1 MLTNLSIKNYRSIH
15 ELKIEEL
22 SRVNLISGQ
31 NNSGKTTLLEA
42 VLLLSSGHPEIMLH
56 PFVLR
61 GMTSSNLPANAIP
74 SIYWAQVFPDYDLGS
89 SEIKISADHD
99 AIGPLALNVS
109 LAPDDIVRKTVGTSN
124 DTSTGDAFRMATLV
138 SSIVR
143 GEETWERSIQSTADE
158 IRIQKRT
165 HPVLFPAFE
174 VSAGSGDPKNDATCL
189 DLVKR
194 QKQAHRVV
202 EALNII
208 DQSLNSLEVISATG
222 EPMIWADMGHSELVP
237 LPTVGEGMLRICRLA
252 MGMVIAR
259 GGTLLVDEVENG
271 IHHSMVAE
279 LWHFIYETARDLDV
293 QVFATTHSYE
303 CLQAAQEVHS
313 DDLMLHRLE
322 AGETGHRSITV
333 LPEQLETAVLHNLE
347 VR

>member
-1 MLTNLSIKNYRSIH
+1 MLKNLCIRNYRSIH
-15 ELKIEEL
+15 ELRIEQL
-22 SRVNLISGQ
+22 SRINLISGE

-42 VLLLSSGHPEIMLH
+42 VLMLSSGHPEIMLH

-74 SIYWAQVFPDYDLGS
+74 SIYWAQVFPEHDPGS
-89 SEIKISADHD
+89 SIIRISADHNS
-99 AIGPLALNVS
+99 IGPLGLTVS
-109 LAPDDIVRKTVGTSN
+109 LAPDDIVRKTVGTSG
-124 DTSTGDAFRMATLV
+124 DASTGDAFRMATLLA
-138 SSIVR
+138 SIVR
-143 GEETWERSIQSTADE
+143 GDETWERGIQSTEDE

-165 HPVLFPAFE
+165 QPVLFPAFE
-174 VSAGSGDPKNDATCL
+174 VSTSSGDPKNDATCL

-194 QKQAHRVV
+194 QKQGHRVV

-208 DQSLNSLEVISATG
+208 HQSLKSLEVISATG
-222 EPMIWADMGHSELVP
+222 EPMIWADVGYSELVP
-237 LPTVGEGMLRICRLA
+237 LPTVGEGMIRICRLA

-259 GGTLLVDEVENG
+259 GGTLLIDEIENG
-271 IHHSMVAE
+271 IHHTMIAD
-279 LWHFIYETARDLDV
+279 LWHFIYRTARDLDV

-303 CLQAAQEVHS
+303 CLQAAQDVHS

-322 AGETGHRSITV
+322 VGDAGHRCITV
-333 LPEQLETAVLHNLE
+333 HPEQLETAVLHNLE